1 MGKIV
6 IKTTR
11 KSNVS
16 KVKVR
21 GFKRLDAAKM
31 ALYAFIGI
39 TGGLTQEDREH
50 ILQVADIIIQDA
62 QDATDEINV
71 EMGKTHPSQSQ
82 EQKDEDNSN

>member
-21 GFKRLDAAKM
+21 GVKRFDAAKM
-31 ALYAFIGI
+31 ALCAFIGI

-50 ILQVADIIIQDA
+50 ILQVADILI

-71 EMGKTHPSQSQ
+71 EMGKTHPNQSQ

>member
-39 TGGLTQEDREH
+39 TWAYSGR
-50 ILQVADIIIQDA
+50 
-62 QDATDEINV
+62 
-71 EMGKTHPSQSQ
+71 
-82 EQKDEDNSN
+82 

>member
-50 ILQVADIIIQDA
+50 ILQVVDILI

-82 EQKDEDNSN
+82 EQKGEDNSN

>member
-21 GFKRLDAAKM
+21 GFKRLDAAKI

-50 ILQVADIIIQDA
+50 ILQVADILI

>member
-1 MGKIV
+1 MPPVSNAGWNGMYHGSLSGGMCARSAETKTERKIRKMGKIV
-6 IKTTR
+6 IKTAR

-39 TGGLTQEDREH
+39 TGGLYSGR
-50 ILQVADIIIQDA
+50 
-62 QDATDEINV
+62 
-71 EMGKTHPSQSQ
+71 
-82 EQKDEDNSN
+82 

>member
-21 GFKRLDAAKM
+21 GLKRLDAAKM
-31 ALYAFIGI
+31 ALCAFIGI
-39 TGGLTQEDREH
+39 TGGLTQEGEH
-50 ILQVADIIIQDA
+50 ILQVADILI

>member
-50 ILQVADIIIQDA
+50 ILQVADILI

-71 EMGKTHPSQSQ
+71 ECAIAMDAARQILDKLS
-82 EQKDEDNSN
+82 KDVSK

>member
-11 KSNVS
+11 KSNAS

-21 GFKRLDAAKM
+21 GFEKFDAAKI
-31 ALYAFIGI
+31 ALCAFIGI
-39 TGGLTQEDREH
+39 TGVLTQEDREH
-50 ILQVADIIIQDA
+50 ILQVADILI